1 MGFFDELTKRMDP
14 RRGALGRIDLLDPA
28 VAGTIGLIVG
38 GPAGAAI
45 GAGTGATV
53 KSMEAAQAAAGYQR
67 QAMQAQ
73 ATMQQQQALRQRRSA
88 IRSSILARSQMRAQ
102 AQALGTFDTS
112 GFAGG
117 LGSIS
122 SQLGAN
128 LGFGS
133 MMSGLGEQYS
143 QLSMAA
149 VQQQGQAALYGSIAD
164 IGFGFGQRL
173 TPAQKPT
180 Q

>member
-28 VAGTIGLIVG
+28 VAGTIGFIVG

-149 VQQQGQAALYGSIAD
+149 VQQQGQAALYGAIAD
-164 IGFGFGQRL
+164 IGFGLGQRL

-180 Q
+180 

>member
-28 VAGTIGLIVG
+28 VAGTIGLVG
-38 GPAGAAI
+38 GPVGAAI
-45 GAGTGATV
+45 GAGVGATV

-149 VQQQGQAALYGSIAD
+149 VQKQGQAALYGSIAD
-164 IGFGFGQRL
+164 IGFGLGQRL
-173 TPAQKPT
+173 TEE
-180 Q
+180 

>member
-28 VAGTIGLIVG
+28 VAGTIGLAF

-45 GAGTGATV
+45 GAGVGATV

-149 VQQQGQAALYGSIAD
+149 VQKQGQAALYGSIAD
-164 IGFGFGQRL
+164 IGFGLGQRL
-173 TPAQKPT
+173 TEE
-180 Q
+180 

>member
-28 VAGTIGLIVG
+28 VTGTIGFLVG

-45 GAGTGATV
+45 GAGAGATV

-164 IGFGFGQRL
+164 IGFGLGQRL